1 MKKKLKIV
9 SYITGIIR
17 FINQYNR
24 LYICISV
31 ISLVVIGV
39 LPIVSIHLTQMTIN
53 AIQRGSHELRRIVWL
68 LVLICLLNILQ
79 AIINEAY
86 SYYNVKVTLNLSRR
100 INIMMLEKSA
110 RLELSDFENPQTFD
124 RISRAQNQTGSQIL
138 AFVTELFSVFQQL
151 ATAIATIWMIAN
163 FRWWLIIL
171 CVTVPV
177 IRFFVSV
184 RISKEQ
190 YNMRYKRTQKERKCG
205 YIKYLFST
213 TEGMEELKIF
223 QFTKRRIRQY
233 SDLQK
238 EFIKQDLTIEKKNN
252 ILIITTEVLATA
264 VSGVCMAYCVLEAF
278 FGRILLGDVI
288 AYIDYIEKIN
298 ESIENIFADMQ
309 QMVSESLYVRL
320 LVDFLEMPEEKIRDQ
335 KIERIQTIEFR
346 NVSFGYGNNLVLKN
360 VNFRFQSGDFIK
372 IVGINGSG
380 KTTLLKLLMG
390 IYDDYDGQILINDS
404 ELKDIN
410 RESYYEH
417 LGCVFQNYEKY
428 EDTIATNITCDDSR
442 YSKKEILR
450 NADSVGLLKK
460 IESIGGLNT
469 IVGHWFGEHQLSDG
483 EWQKI
488 AVARALIRNSDFLI
502 LDEPDAALDS
512 ISAKRIHNELLHKV
526 EIRKCIAI
534 KVSHKTDEND
544 VQYTGI
550 YRLQDGT
557 LIMEK

>member
-1 MKKKLKIV
+1 M
-9 SYITGIIR
+9 GIIR

-68 LVLICLLNILQ
+68 LVLICLLNMLQ

-151 ATAIATIWMIAN
+151 ATAIATIWMIAS

-213 TEGMEELKIF
+213 AEGMEELRIF

-238 EFIKQDLTIEKKNN
+238 EFIQQDLTIEKKNN

-264 VSGVCMAYCVLEAF
+264 VNGVCMAYCVLEAF
-278 FGRILLGDVI
+278 FGRILLGDVT

-298 ESIENIFADMQ
+298 ESIENIFVDMQ

-320 LVDFLEMPEEKIRDQ
+320 LVDFLEMPEEKTRDQ
-335 KIERIQTIEFR
+335 KIEKIQTIEFR
-346 NVSFGYGNNLVLKN
+346 NVSFGYGSNLVLKN

-372 IVGINGSG
+372 IIGINGSG

-390 IYDDYDGQILINDS
+390 IYDAYDGQILINDS

-469 IVGHWFGEHQLSDG
+469 IVGHWFGEHQLSGG

-488 AVARALIRNSDFLI
+488 AIARALIRNSDFLI

-512 ISAKRIHNELLHKV
+512 ISGKRIHNELLRKV
-526 EIRKCIAI
+526 EIRNCIAI

-544 VQYTGI
+544 VQYAGI

-557 LIMEK
+557 LIREK